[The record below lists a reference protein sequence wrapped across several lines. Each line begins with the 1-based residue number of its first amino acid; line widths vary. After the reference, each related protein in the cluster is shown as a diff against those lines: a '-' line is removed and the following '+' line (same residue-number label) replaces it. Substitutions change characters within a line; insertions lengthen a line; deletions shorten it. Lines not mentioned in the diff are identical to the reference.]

1 MSDDP
6 SDGGAPLFSSLPGA
20 EERVMSTRKT
30 GSVVAGWVAAV
41 VIGVSVVLAMG
52 RVVMDKSEMAR
63 AEAAEGGTRVSRMEA
78 EMGAR
83 YLVGMNEIVGPV
95 LVAGGESKERWLW
108 TVAEA
113 AQYARQRVS
122 LVILR
127 WEILGDEALAAD
139 FPVVFGDEDDRRD
152 WETLAVIRRAA
163 AEGGVG
169 VGELSDDD
177 RARFRERFGWVGRLA
192 LSRGWPEGEPS
203 RRVVLGEARRTFLG
217 SVMLACGVLGA
228 FVLGSGL
235 ALWALV
241 RRATGRWVWRF
252 DEWDRGRVAAR
263 GGSVWLETFAVYLGV
278 MVMGGWVADGLP
290 SGWAPW
296 PQAAAFAGAAV
307 LGAIWPRWRGVTW
320 AEWMVALGWRRGR
333 GVMREIGA
341 GLLGYCAGLPI
352 IAVGVGLTMAL
363 TLVAK
368 ADATHPLNHLTGVSA
383 PALAFLGFLAAVWA
397 PVVEETFF
405 RGAFYSAWRQSG
417 GRWVAGVGTGVIF
430 AAVHPQGWTAIPAL
444 GAVGLVMALLREW
457 RGSVIASMTAHA
469 LNNGTLFAVMVVVM
483 R

>member
-6 SDGGAPLFSSLPGA
+6 SGGGPPPLSSLPGEA
-20 EERVMSTRKT
+20 ERVISMRQT

-63 AEAAEGGTRVSRMEA
+63 AEAAAGGTRVSRMEA

-113 AQYARQRVS
+113 AQYSRQRVS
-122 LVILR
+122 LAILR
-127 WEILGDEALAAD
+127 WEILGDEAVAAD
-139 FPVVFGDEDDRRD
+139 FPVVMADEDDRRD

-217 SVMLACGVLGA
+217 SVMLGCGVLGA
-228 FVLGSGL
+228 FVVGSGL

-252 DEWDRGRVAAR
+252 HEWDRGQVSAR

-278 MVMGGWVADGLP
+278 MVVGGLVADGLP
-290 SGWAPW
+290 LGWAPW

-307 LGAIWPRWRGVTW
+307 LGAVWPRWRGVTW
-320 AEWMVALGWRRGR
+320 SEWMVALGWRRGR

-352 IAVGVGLTMAL
+352 IAVGVGLTRAL
-363 TLVAK
+363 TLVTR

-405 RGAFYSAWRQSG
+405 RGAFYSAWRQRT

>member
-6 SDGGAPLFSSLPGA
+6 SGGGGPLLSSSSGA

-122 LVILR
+122 LAILR

-163 AEGGVG
+163 TEGGVG
-169 VGELSDDD
+169 SDELSDDD

-263 GGSVWLETFAVYLGV
+263 GGS
-278 MVMGGWVADGLP
+278 
-290 SGWAPW
+290 
-296 PQAAAFAGAAV
+296 
-307 LGAIWPRWRGVTW
+307 
-320 AEWMVALGWRRGR
+320 GWRSRRG
-333 GVMREIGA
+333 
-341 GLLGYCAGLPI
+341 
-352 IAVGVGLTMAL
+352 
-363 TLVAK
+363 
-368 ADATHPLNHLTGVSA
+368 
-383 PALAFLGFLAAVWA
+383 
-397 PVVEETFF
+397 
-405 RGAFYSAWRQSG
+405 
-417 GRWVAGVGTGVIF
+417 
-430 AAVHPQGWTAIPAL
+430 
-444 GAVGLVMALLREW
+444 
-457 RGSVIASMTAHA
+457 
-469 LNNGTLFAVMVVVM
+469 
-483 R
+483 

>member
-139 FPVVFGDEDDRRD
+139 FPVVFGDEDDRLD

-163 AEGGVG
+163 AVGGVG
-169 VGELSDDD
+169 GG
-177 RARFRERFGWVGRLA
+177 RAVGRRSCAVSGEVRMGRAIGAQPGVAGGRTLA
-192 LSRGWPEGEPS
+192 AGGAGGGAAHISGECDAGVRGAGGLCAWEWAGP
-203 RRVVLGEARRTFLG
+203 LGVG
-217 SVMLACGVLGA
+217 
-228 FVLGSGL
+228 
-235 ALWALV
+235 
-241 RRATGRWVWRF
+241 ATG
-252 DEWDRGRVAAR
+252 DR
-263 GGSVWLETFAVYLGV
+263 
-278 MVMGGWVADGLP
+278 
-290 SGWAPW
+290 
-296 PQAAAFAGAAV
+296 
-307 LGAIWPRWRGVTW
+307 
-320 AEWMVALGWRRGR
+320 
-333 GVMREIGA
+333 
-341 GLLGYCAGLPI
+341 
-352 IAVGVGLTMAL
+352 AVGV
-363 TLVAK
+363 
-368 ADATHPLNHLTGVSA
+368 
-383 PALAFLGFLAAVWA
+383 AV
-397 PVVEETFF
+397 
-405 RGAFYSAWRQSG
+405 
-417 GRWVAGVGTGVIF
+417 
-430 AAVHPQGWTAIPAL
+430 
-444 GAVGLVMALLREW
+444 
-457 RGSVIASMTAHA
+457 
-469 LNNGTLFAVMVVVM
+469 
-483 R
+483 